1 MNQWI
6 ENRGAVLF
14 FLTSLIRPQHLQISQ
29 ILADIQHIFFVTMRD
44 QWFFLG
50 FFEPRGTGL
59 VNVHLRAGPS
69 SPAFFFQNIRLCC
82 SLETRR
88 SEAATKYRP
97 SSGQR
102 LTFKSHFNSRGGNE
116 GWEVR
121 TSSRSRPRIQQQQQ
135 QKSKVS
141 QLWYSPR
148 YDTVDEGV
156 NSLMDLNSVHT
167 LANDNH

>member
-1 MNQWI
+1 MI
-6 ENRGAVLF
+6 LF
-14 FLTSLIRPQHLQISQ
+14 VFC
-29 ILADIQHIFFVTMRD
+29 F
-44 QWFFLG
+44 

-59 VNVHLRAGPS
+59 VNVRLRAGPS
-69 SPAFFFQNIRLCC
+69 SPAFFFQNMRLCC

-121 TSSRSRPRIQQQQQ
+121 TSSRRRPRIQQ